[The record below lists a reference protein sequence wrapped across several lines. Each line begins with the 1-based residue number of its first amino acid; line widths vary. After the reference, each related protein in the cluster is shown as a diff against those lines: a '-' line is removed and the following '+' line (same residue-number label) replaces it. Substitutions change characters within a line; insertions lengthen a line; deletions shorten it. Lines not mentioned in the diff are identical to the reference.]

1 MMDFNTICIAFIITV
16 FVIELVVVISL
27 KSNHKIISYKRV
39 VDYFPSSLSTLGVL
53 GTFIGIYLGLR
64 EFDPRNIQA
73 SIPVL
78 LDGLKT
84 AFSTSLWGMGL
95 SLGFSFLISLLT
107 DRDEEKNPTEFDK
120 LAVKISEAVDK
131 MSTAVVDSMER
142 VRQQID
148 RQTQNI
154 QNNHGDISAIVND
167 LKSIKSVLETE
178 LPKVRTSLDKV
189 GQWTKVDFEESFR
202 ELSSEVSVCRLKL
215 SQTEE
220 HFENMAK
227 SEDNRT
233 KLLNDILKKS
243 ITDVQQKLLE
253 CDKQFQEK
261 LLEGEK
267 ILQGNMQKGNEQ
279 VQQLLIQCNQQ
290 VSSNLQECDR
300 IIQERIVQIE
310 GILDENMLKG
320 NSEITQKLIECDRL
334 VKDRLA
340 DCNKLLD
347 QKLDVFGTSIAKSNT
362 QALSSVMTAACLEFQ
377 STMDNAIK
385 TLIKENFSELNANIH
400 RLNEW
405 QQSNMTTMSEVA
417 NKCNRVVVALE
428 SAGNEMSQSV
438 QTSVSS
444 VIEEIRKA
452 AKEMCYNMT
461 SQQENMSRVF
471 NDSVASL
478 AKVAE
483 YTQAINGAEG
493 ELGNLVEAL
502 KRVVISDQSFVNV
515 SKNLTASIAKNADS
529 IEQLNNITLNL
540 KTWLLNSNNMQ
551 TQIQKLITK
560 LEDLNQ
566 MRDFNDKFW
575 ASTKAQLAEGIN
587 VLKDGSKELNKQLDS
602 IDRHF
607 YERLS
612 VTMENLDECLAQL
625 VSKNIVSEDKQ
636 Q

>member
-1 MMDFNTICIAFIITV
+1 MDFNTICIALIITV

-39 VDYFPSSLSTLGVL
+39 VDYFPSSLSTLGIL
-53 GTFIGIYLGLR
+53 GTFIGIYLGLK

-95 SLGFSFLISLLT
+95 SLGFSFLINLLT
-107 DRDEEKNPTEFDK
+107 DRDEENNPTEFDK

-154 QNNHGDISAIVND
+154 QNNHGDISAIVTN

-178 LPKVRTSLDKV
+178 IPKMRTSLVEV

-215 SQTEE
+215 TQAEE
-220 HFENMAK
+220 HFESIAK

-233 KLLNDILKKS
+233 KLLNDILKKA

-261 LLEGEK
+261 MLEGEK

-279 VQQLLIQCNQQ
+279 VQQLLILCNQQ

-334 VKDRLA
+334 VKDKLA

-385 TLIKENFSELNANIH
+385 TLIKDNFSELNANIH

-417 NKCNRVVVALE
+417 NKCNRVVSALE

-438 QTSVSS
+438 QYLVSS
-444 VIEEIRKA
+444 VVEEISKT
-452 AKEMCYNMT
+452 AKDMCNNMT

-471 NDSVASL
+471 NDSVVSL
-478 AKVAE
+478 SKVAE

-515 SKNLTASIAKNADS
+515 SKNLTVSIAKNADS

-551 TQIQKLITK
+551 TQIQKLIIK

-566 MRDFNDKFW
+566 IRDFNDKFW

-612 VTMENLDECLAQL
+612 ITMENLDECLAQL
-625 VSKNIVSEDKQ
+625 VNKNIVSEDKQ